1 MQDFDFEQ
9 WASEEII
16 RLQSGINLRR
26 PSDYQS
32 LFKYISLNS
41 ETSWGHLRR
50 TVHKSELAGSSALT
64 LNDPFELSP
73 YVFDDLTP
81 NTIAESVRH
90 VDNARWL
97 SDQEA
102 KPLKEVFPDPAP
114 YRKQA
119 MDYLD
124 MVATRYR
131 IIAFCERVDSSLLWA
146 HYANSYQG
154 ACLHFLAKGFRWH
167 RHNTLGKVSYSKH
180 RPAYPLS
187 LALALS
193 TPASGPPIPRNA
205 TPLRRA
211 ESNQILFFTKAEDW
225 AYEAE
230 SRIVYDPKDA
240 DAVKFK
246 QDSLVSIITGPR
258 FDEDNLRRLKQT
270 LKGSPYEQIPIRKAR
285 LSKTTFTV
293 EVDESAI
300 GS

>member
-1 MQDFDFEQ
+1 MEDYDFER

-32 LFKYISLNS
+32 LFKYVSLSS
-41 ETSWGHLRR
+41 ETSWKHLYR
-50 TVHKSELAGSSALT
+50 TLHNSELTGSSALT

-81 NTIAESVRH
+81 NTIAEAVKH

-97 SDQEA
+97 SDQEP
-102 KPLKEVFPDPAP
+102 KPLKEVFPDITP

-119 MDYLD
+119 MDYLGT
-124 MVATRYR
+124 VATRYR
-131 IIAFCERVDSSLLWA
+131 IIAFCERIDSSLLWA

-167 RHNTLGKVSYSKH
+167 GRYTLGRVKYSKH

-193 TPASGPPIPRNA
+193 TPVNGPPIPMNA

-230 SRIVYDPKDA
+230 ARIVYEPKDN
-240 DAVKFK
+240 DVVKFK
-246 QDSLVSIITGPR
+246 EDSLVSIIVGPTG
-258 FDEDNLRRLKQT
+258 
-270 LKGSPYEQIPIRKAR
+270 
-285 LSKTTFTV
+285 
-293 EVDESAI
+293 SACW
-300 GS
+300 S